1 MAKQKISRQ
10 RQSSVKDREEMRKF
24 LTILVIATLALMLL
38 MYFIFAG

>member
-10 RQSSVKDREEMRKF
+10 RSSSVKDREEMRKF
-24 LTILVIATLALMLL
+24 LTILVIATLALMIL